1 LTADDLSK
9 MTHTSGI
16 ILENASLQNYSGVLL
31 ADVLKKA
38 GLPIGAING
47 KELLGFVIAQGKDGK
62 KVGFSYGELDP
73 AVGGSAVIVAD
84 QVSGKPI
91 TDMHGPFRLV
101 VTTDR
106 SNVRFIDNVV
116 EFHIVHA
123 EK

>member
-1 LTADDLSK
+1 LNAADLAK

-16 ILENASLQNYSGVLL
+16 VLENAQLVNYAGVALS
-31 ADVLKKA
+31 DILKQA
-38 GLPIGAING
+38 GLPIGAIKG

-84 QVSGKPI
+84 QISGKPI
-91 TDMHGPFRLV
+91 TDSHGPFRLV

-116 EFHIVHA
+116 EFHVVHA